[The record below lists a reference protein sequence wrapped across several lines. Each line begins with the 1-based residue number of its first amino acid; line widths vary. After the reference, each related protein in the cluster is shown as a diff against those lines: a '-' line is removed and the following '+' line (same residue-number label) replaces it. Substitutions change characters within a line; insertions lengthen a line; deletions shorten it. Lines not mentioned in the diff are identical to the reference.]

1 MITIFTLEVCPNCE
15 ILKQTLDSN
24 NVKYKKLDAMSAEGI
39 TEMRVNGCFAIEMP
53 VVMIGDGDRF
63 LEHADLFLNG
73 EILPLALQ
81 TMKDSE

>member
-1 MITIFTLEVCPNCE
+1 
-15 ILKQTLDSN
+15 
-24 NVKYKKLDAMSAEGI
+24 MSAEGI